1 MGVDLDED
9 LKRKMVDLNIA
20 AARKMQSPQTGYVH
34 LNYESHDRHD
44 TIPLLE
50 NFCFALALF
59 RSRISESVL
68 EGKTLLENLLVFEVE
83 GNFPVYLHE
92 YPQCKDRDFALSLLP
107 VFHPLIADFRTALG
121 EPLSIRLEMLIGR
134 ILSHGYKMHAQRP
147 LCKSSEFRLKSY
159 FSGVSPSSWIPNS
172 AEEWA
177 EALISCQMTNESGL
191 LEEALAKWHPQLC
204 TYIGPQ
210 HQDRGEPK
218 VTLFDLLMG
227 HYHGLYSSRALQDHR
242 VHLLASLIQPF
253 EGKAPAACMQVPC
266 HAIATDPAQPYA
278 IYWGTAEKL
287 NSFYLD
293 PKQAQCAIVK
303 NENAVEVTIALPK
316 KQISDSQDTVE
327 LSFFMNLNAAQEI
340 LIQGA
345 KATTFQPGDRIDLLS
360 ADLRLSLEILPEKG
374 EGTFFGHILRANR
387 PNQKGKNLK
396 YETYDWQIA
405 LRTIRRSEE
414 CTLKIVLKL

>member
-1 MGVDLDED
+1 MCWKE
-9 LKRKMVDLNIA
+9 
-20 AARKMQSPQTGYVH
+20 
-34 LNYESHDRHD
+34 
-44 TIPLLE
+44 
-50 NFCFALALF
+50 
-59 RSRISESVL
+59 
-68 EGKTLLENLLVFEVE
+68 KTLLENLLVFEVE

-92 YPQCKDRDFALSLLP
+92 YPQCKDRDFSLNLLP
-107 VFHPLIADFRTALG
+107 VFHWLIADFRTALG

-134 ILSHGYKMHAQRP
+134 ILSHNYKMHAQRS

-159 FSGVSPSSWIPNS
+159 FEGAVLPSWIPAN

-191 LEEALAKWHPQLC
+191 LEEGLARWHPQLC

-227 HYHGLYSSRALQDHR
+227 HYHGIYSSRALQDHR
-242 VHLLASLIQPF
+242 VHLLAGLIQPF
-253 EGKAPAACMQVPC
+253 EVKSPAVQKEAPC
-266 HAIATDPAQPYA
+266 HAITADPAQPYA

-293 PKQAQCAIVK
+293 PKQAQCAIVR
-303 NENAVEVTIALPK
+303 NADAVEVTIALPA

-327 LSFFMNLNAAQEI
+327 LSFFMNLNLPQEI

-345 KATTFQPGDRIDLLS
+345 KATTFQLGERIDLLS
-360 ADLRLSLEILPEKG
+360 ADLQLSLEILLEKG
-374 EGTFFGHILRANR
+374 EGRFFGHILRANR

-414 CTLKIVLKL
+414 CTLKILLKL